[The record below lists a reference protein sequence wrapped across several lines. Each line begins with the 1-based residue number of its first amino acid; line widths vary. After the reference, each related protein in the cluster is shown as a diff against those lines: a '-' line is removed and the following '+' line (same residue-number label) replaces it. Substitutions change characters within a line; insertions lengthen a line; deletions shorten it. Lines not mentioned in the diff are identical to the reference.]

1 MGVPLPLL
9 TVGLADGPLDGD
21 LRGLFEGLL
30 EVDKEKFNMK
40 VKNTCLLKVVPMAY

>member
-1 MGVPLPLL
+1 MPLL
-9 TVGLADGPLDGD
+9 TVGVVDGPLDGD
-21 LRGLFEGLL
+21 PLGLFEGLL